1 MEKLELNRLGVVLAE
16 KSKSNRWL
24 AEKLGLHENTI
35 SKWVNNNQQ
44 PPVMTFYKISV
55 LLKVDLRDL
64 FVSTLPTK

>member
-16 KSKSNRWL
+16 KKKSNRWL
-24 AEKLGLHENTI
+24 AEKLDLHENTI

-55 LLKVDLRDL
+55 LLKVDLREL
-64 FVSTLPTK
+64 FVSTYPK